1 MCLFLQ
7 KAMSLL
13 AEAEKRG
20 EGNFKPYVMCLLMF
34 PSCDS

>member
-1 MCLFLQ
+1 MLRMSGVLLQ

-20 EGNFKPYVMCLLMF
+20 EGNFKTYVRN
-34 PSCDS
+34 